1 MKPTN
6 LHLKDTACL
15 HVVHIFQH
23 PKSRP
28 TTKSTKDT
36 MVNAPKKNLSP
47 LQGGKDGKSTKKST
61 QQRHQVNKGDSGL
74 EAERVRALGALRS
87 LQSEKKL
94 WVENRWETH
103 FLSDQEKETWIEDY
117 VDRDTTVARN

>member
-1 MKPTN
+1 
-6 LHLKDTACL
+6 
-15 HVVHIFQH
+15 
-23 PKSRP
+23 
-28 TTKSTKDT
+28 